1 MQKTQS
7 TQELA
12 HNTEEINTKLVN
24 LCRNGQLGEFLCVLK
39 ANPEVN
45 LDIVDES
52 GWSPLIQAAFGGHLK
67 IVAEIISYQRNS
79 LKAAGKCESEVKRI
93 LQRKVRFNGSTALHL
108 ASAGGHEAIVKLL
121 LNEDRES
128 IDVVDYDLATPLHCA
143 VLTQH
148 FQIAS
153 VLLMNGATINKKD
166 IRGKTPLDWAVER
179 NLSDFVSLFSKYE
192 VSNASPD
199 FEQETGLDIVND
211 EELQSKIVNDLCLE
225 QKEFAELD
233 QNVLNELKELDF
245 SNCDAPMPRPQLMYR
260 SASVDRRHFEFNSL
274 NPCAPQSV
282 HPCHFGQS
290 PQMSHSSASP
300 APLSVANHSCPP
312 TQRDTDGII
321 FESRYLKARCDA
333 LEKEVA
339 LNVRQANEAHNG
351 WRHREAV
358 LLGQIKE
365 QNTEIMDLR
374 HQTHR
379 MRSFLDKLPN
389 SVRRQFQR
397 NENETNRNGA
407 DGQRFHRNY
416 NAEDVAEMPQRHEK
430 GKNFKQ
436 RRNHRHKKRSNKNKN
451 NKWKSTEA

>member
-7 TQELA
+7 TQDLVQ
-12 HNTEEINTKLVN
+12 NTEEMNTKLVN
-24 LCRNGQLGEFLCVLK
+24 LCRNGQLDEFLCILK
-39 ANPEVN
+39 ATPEVS

-67 IVAEIISYQRNS
+67 IVTEIISFQRNS
-79 LKAAGKCESEVKRI
+79 LKAAGKSEGEVKRL

-121 LNEDRES
+121 LNEDRTS
-128 IDVVDYDLATPLHCA
+128 IDVADYDLATPLHCA

-179 NLSDFVSLFSKYE
+179 NLSDFVSLFSQYE
-192 VSNASPD
+192 ISNASPD

-211 EELQSKIVNDLCLE
+211 EELQSKIVDDLCEE
-225 QKEFAELD
+225 QKGMEFAELD
-233 QNVLNELKELDF
+233 QGVLNELKDLNF
-245 SNCDAPMPRPQLMYR
+245 SNCNAAMHPALMYR
-260 SASVDRRHFEFNSL
+260 SASVDRRDFEFNS
-274 NPCAPQSV
+274 CAPQSV
-282 HPCHFGQS
+282 HPCHFGQN
-290 PQMSHSSASP
+290 PQMSHSSTSP
-300 APLSVANHSCPP
+300 APIPTSVTNHSCPP
-312 TQRDTDGII
+312 THRDTDGII

-339 LNVRQANEAHNG
+339 VNLRQTNEAQNG

-358 LLGQIKE
+358 LLGQIKA

-374 HQTHR
+374 RQTHR

-389 SVRRQFQR
+389 SVRQQFQR
-397 NENETNRNGA
+397 NENETNRNGV
-407 DGQRFHRNY
+407 DGQRVHRNF
-416 NAEDVAEMPQRHEK
+416 NAEDMAEMPQRGNAGK

-436 RRNHRHKKRSNKNKN
+436 RRNHKHKKRNNKN
-451 NKWKSTEA
+451 NQWKSMEA